1 MINAAIDIGSNSILL
16 YIEKDGEKL
25 YDTGEITKL
34 GSELQNTGKLSELS
48 VKNSIEVLK
57 KYIAICKKFNTDN
70 IYAVGT
76 MALRVALNSGEFA
89 DKVKNETSIKINIIP
104 AEEEARLSYLGA
116 ADVLQNG
123 DLPKTMIDIGG
134 GSTEFINGVG
144 ERIINYKSFNTG
156 ILKVT
161 ENFFKKEFID
171 LNYCDSVIGKL
182 SDEFDEWK
190 MTNIGSVI
198 GVGGSITNL
207 ASVKLGSE
215 IFDSEKINGMLLT
228 DNDIR
233 NLLSLFIS
241 VSEEDREN
249 IKGLQK
255 GRASTIIAGSAI
267 ALAALRKL
275 NKDCLTVSSKGLRHG
290 LLISKRNS

>member
-25 YDTGEITKL
+25 YDDGEITKL
-34 GSELQNTGKLSELS
+34 GSELQNTNKLSELS
-48 VKNSIEVLK
+48 VKKSIEVLK
-57 KYIAICKKFNTDN
+57 KFINICKKFNTDN

-76 MALRVALNSGEFA
+76 MALRAALNSGEFA
-89 DKVKNETSIKINIIP
+89 DKVKNETGITIDIIT

-123 DLPKTMIDIGG
+123 DLPKTVIDIGG
-134 GSTEFINGVG
+134 GSTEFINVVG

-182 SDEFDEWK
+182 SDEFDDWET
-190 MTNIGSVI
+190 TNIGSVI

-207 ASVKLGSE
+207 ASVKLGLE
-215 IFDSEKINGMLLT
+215 IFEPEQINGLLLT
-228 DNDIR
+228 DIDIK

-241 VSEEDREN
+241 VSEKDREN
-249 IKGLQK
+249 IRGLQR
-255 GRASTIIAGSAI
+255 GRASTIIAGSTI
-267 ALAALRKL
+267 ALAALRNL

-290 LLISKRNS
+290 LLISKRSS

>member
-25 YDTGEITKL
+25 YDDGKITKL
-34 GSELQNTGKLSELS
+34 GSELQNTGKLSEIS
-48 VKNSIEVLK
+48 IKNSIEVLK
-57 KYIAICKKFNTDN
+57 KFINICKEFKTDN

-76 MALRVALNSGEFA
+76 MALRVAFNSGEFA
-89 DKVKNETSIKINIIP
+89 DKVKNETGIKINIIP

-116 ADVLQNG
+116 SDVLQKG
-123 DLPKTMIDIGG
+123 DLPKTVIDIGG

-144 ERIINYKSFNTG
+144 EKILNYKSFNTG

-161 ENFFKKEFID
+161 EKFFNNDSID
-171 LNYCDSVIGKL
+171 LNYCESVIGKL
-182 SDEFDEWK
+182 SNDFDESGL
-190 MTNIGSVI
+190 TDIGSVI

-207 ASVKLGSE
+207 ASVKLGLE
-215 IFDSEKINGMLLT
+215 IFDPEKINGLLLK
-228 DNDIR
+228 DDDII

-249 IKGLQK
+249 IRGLQK
-255 GRASTIIAGSAI
+255 GRASTIIAGSTI
-267 ALAALRKL
+267 ILAALRKL

-290 LLISKRNS
+290 LLISKRSS

>member
-25 YDTGEITKL
+25 FDTCEITKL

-48 VKNSIEVLK
+48 IKNSIEVLK
-57 KYIAICKKFNTDN
+57 KYINICNEYNTDN

-76 MALRVALNSGEFA
+76 MALRVAVNSAEFA
-89 DKVKNETSIKINIIP
+89 EKVKNEIGITLNIIS

-116 ADVLQNG
+116 ADVLQTG
-123 DLPKTMIDIGG
+123 DLPKTVIDIGG
-134 GSTEFINGVG
+134 GSTEFINGID
-144 ERIINYKSFNTG
+144 EKIINYKSFNIG

-161 ENFFKKEFID
+161 ENFFKKELID
-171 LNYCDSVIGKL
+171 LNYCDDVVREL
-182 SDEFDEWK
+182 SNEFDESELID
-190 MTNIGSVI
+190 TGNVI

-207 ASVKLGSE
+207 ASVKLGLE
-215 IFDSEKINGMLLT
+215 IFDSEKINGLILT
-228 DNDIR
+228 GDDIR

-241 VSEEDREN
+241 VSEEEREN

-255 GRASTIIAGSAI
+255 GRASTIIAGSTI
-267 ALAALRKL
+267 SLATLRKL

-290 LLISKRNS
+290 LLISKRKS